1 MRSFT
6 RIAAI
11 AATATLAV
19 TLAACGGG
27 GGSNAGV
34 PPIEGDAASSY
45 NPQPRDN
52 IKDGGTFTESL
63 LEISSQFNIFQGD
76 TTLYSR
82 IVARMYWPELI
93 SFAQDG
99 GVQYNRDYLASDPK
113 EETVDGNTRITYTIN
128 PKAFYNDGAPID
140 WHAFEAT
147 WKTNNGA
154 DKAYSV
160 NSSDGYDRIA
170 SVTRGVDDRQA
181 VVTFKGKWV
190 WWPGLFNFVLN
201 PKATDPKVFNEGY
214 LNEPHNEWGA
224 GPYQIQKFD
233 KQNST
238 IVFERNPKWWGNPG
252 KLDTHTIIGM
262 DTPAAVNAFKNGQLD
277 AVYTPN
283 AEQVNQL
290 KDLSGAEKRTAPRAS
305 NYLLQFNAKSPALAE
320 PAVRKALME
329 GVDRTQVSKV
339 IFQGL
344 DYSENPP
351 GSLTLLPAQDGYQ
364 DNFSKVITFD
374 VEKAKADLDAAGY
387 PAGPDGM
394 RAKDGKPLAFDFVYA
409 GETATK
415 KAVAAAFV
423 AMMKNI
429 GVTANVRALPA
440 SEFSSIIANRS
451 FDVFFNGFANSDP
464 YGVAYFCQLWCSD
477 SSLNL
482 SASGNPELDAEVK
495 AVGALPTQQEQ
506 IAKANEV
513 ELKTFAT
520 YGLMPLYNGV
530 DIAFVKKGLANYGP
544 DNGGGALYYNPRP
557 EDVGWQK

>member
-11 AATATLAV
+11 AATATLAA

-27 GGSNAGV
+27 NAGGAGV
-34 PPIEGDAASSY
+34 PPLQGEAVSY

-52 IKDGGTFTESL
+52 IKDGGTFTEAL
-63 LEISSQFNIFQGD
+63 PEISSQFNQFQGD
-76 TTLYSR
+76 STLYSR
-82 IVARMYWPELI
+82 IVARLYTPQLI
-93 SFAQDG
+93 SFAEGG
-99 GVQYNRDYLASDPK
+99 GVQYERDYLAADPK

-128 PKAFYNDGAPID
+128 PKAVYNDGSPID
-140 WHAFEAT
+140 WHSFEAT
-147 WKTNNGA
+147 WKTNNGT

-160 NSSDGYDRIA
+160 STTDGYDRIV

-181 VVTFKGKWV
+181 VVNFTGKWV
-190 WWPGLFNFVLN
+190 WWPGLFNWLVN
-201 PKATDPKVFNEGY
+201 PKATDPKVFNEGF

-224 GPYQIQKFD
+224 GPYQIQKYD

-238 IVFERNPKWWGNPG
+238 IVFERNPKWWGDPG
-252 KLDTHTIIGM
+252 KLDTHTVIGM

-290 KDLSGAEKRTAPRAS
+290 TGVAGAEKRTAARAS
-305 NYLLQFNAKSPALAE
+305 TYLLQFNAKSPALTD

-329 GVDRTQVSKV
+329 GVDRSQISKV
-339 IFQGL
+339 VFQGL
-344 DYSENPP
+344 DYSEKLP
-351 GSLTLLPAQDGYQ
+351 GSLSLLPGQDGYQ
-364 DNFSKVITFD
+364 DNFPKVITFD
-374 VEKAKADLDAAGY
+374 VAKAKADLDAAGY

-394 RAKDGKPLAFDFVYA
+394 RAKDGKPLAFDFVYT

-440 SEFSSIIANRS
+440 SDFSSIIANHS
-451 FDVFFNGFANSDP
+451 FDVFFNGFSNSDP

-477 SSLNL
+477 STLNL
-482 SASGNPELDAEVK
+482 SRSGNADLDAKIK

-513 ELKTFAT
+513 EVEAFGT
-520 YGLMPLYNGV
+520 YGLMPIYNGV
-530 DIAFVKKGLANYGP
+530 DISFAKKGLANYGP
-544 DNGGGALYYNPRP
+544 DYGGQATYYSPQP
-557 EDVGWQK
+557 ENVGWQK

>member
-19 TLAACGGG
+19 TLAACGGA

-52 IKDGGTFTESL
+52 IKDGGTLTEAL
-63 LEISSQFNIFQGD
+63 PEISAQFNQFNGD
-76 TTLYSR
+76 ATLYSR
-82 IVARMYWPELI
+82 IVARLYTPELI

-113 EETVDGNTRITYTIN
+113 EETVDGNTKITYTLN
-128 PKAFYNDGAPID
+128 PKATWNDGSPID
-140 WHAFEAT
+140 WTAFDAT
-147 WKTNNGA
+147 WKTNNGK

-160 NSSDGYDRIA
+160 LSSDGYDRIA
-170 SVTRGVDDRQA
+170 SVTRGVDDKQA
-181 VVTFKGKWV
+181 VVTFAGKWV
-190 WWPGLFNFVLN
+190 WWPGLFNWVLN
-201 PKATDPKVFNEGY
+201 PKATDPKVFNEGF

-224 GPYQIQKFD
+224 GPYQIQKYD

-238 IVFERNPKWWGNPG
+238 LVFERNPKWWGNPG
-252 KLDTHTIIGM
+252 KLDTQTIVGM

-277 AVYTPN
+277 AVYTPG

-290 KDLSGAEKRTAPRAS
+290 KGTNGIEQRKAARAS
-305 NYLLQFNAKSPALAE
+305 SYLLQFNAKSPTIAE

-329 GVDRTQVSKV
+329 GIDRTQVSKIV
-339 IFQGL
+339 FQGL
-344 DYSENPP
+344 DYTETPP
-351 GSLTLLPAQDGYQ
+351 GSLSLLPAQEGYQ

-374 VEKAKADLDAAGY
+374 VEKAKSDLDAAGWT
-387 PAGPDGM
+387 AGPDGI
-394 RAKDGKPLAFDFVYA
+394 RAKAGKPLAFDFVYT

-415 KAVAAAFV
+415 KAVASAVV

-440 SEFSSIIANRS
+440 SDFSSVIANRS
-451 FDVFFNGFANSDP
+451 FDVFFNGFSNSDP

-477 SSLNL
+477 SELNL

-520 YGLMPLYNGV
+520 YGLMPMYNGV
-530 DIAFVKKGLANYGP
+530 DIAFTKPGLANYGP
-544 DNGGGALYYNPRP
+544 DYGGGATYYNPRP

>member
-19 TLAACGGG
+19 TIAACGGG
-27 GGSNAGV
+27 GNAGGAGV
-34 PPIEGDAASSY
+34 PPVQGEAGSY

-52 IKDGGTFTESL
+52 IKDGGTFTEAL
-63 LEISSQFNIFQGD
+63 PEISSQFNQFQGD
-76 TTLYSR
+76 ATLYTR
-82 IVARMYWPELI
+82 IVARMYAPELI
-93 SFAQDG
+93 SFAEDG
-99 GVQYNRDYLASDPK
+99 GVQYNRDYLVSDPK
-113 EETVDGNTRITYTIN
+113 EETVDGNTRVTYTIN
-128 PKAFYNDGAPID
+128 PKAVWNDGSPID
-140 WHAFEAT
+140 WTAFEAT
-147 WKTNNGA
+147 WKTSNGK
-154 DKAYSV
+154 DKAYS
-160 NSSDGYDRIA
+160 SLSTDGYDRIA
-170 SVTRGVDDRQA
+170 SVTRGADDRQA
-181 VVTFKGKWV
+181 VVTFAGKWV
-190 WWPGLFNFVLN
+190 WWPGLFNWVLN
-201 PKATDPKVFNEGY
+201 PKATDPKVFNEGF

-224 GPYQIQKFD
+224 GPYQIQKYD

-277 AVYTPN
+277 AVYTPG

-290 KDLSGAEKRTAPRAS
+290 KGVAGAEQRKAARAS
-305 NYLLQFNAKSPALAE
+305 SYLLQFNAKSPALAE

-329 GVDRTQVSKV
+329 GVDRGQISKIV
-339 IFQGL
+339 FQGL
-344 DYSENPP
+344 DYTETPP
-351 GSLTLLPAQDGYQ
+351 GSLSLLPAQEGYQ
-364 DNFSKVITFD
+364 DNFTKVITFD
-374 VEKAKADLDAAGY
+374 VEKAKADLEAAGY
-387 PAGPDGM
+387 TAGPDGV
-394 RAKDGKPLAFDFVYA
+394 RAKAGKPLAFDFVYT

-415 KAVAAAFV
+415 KAVAAAIV

-440 SEFSSIIANRS
+440 SDFSSVIANRS

-477 SSLNL
+477 SELNL
-482 SASGNPELDAEVK
+482 SASGNAELDAEVK
-495 AVGALPTQQEQ
+495 AVGSLPTQQEQ

-513 ELKTFAT
+513 ELKAFAT
-520 YGLMPLYNGV
+520 YGLMPMYNGV
-530 DIAFVKKGLANYGP
+530 DIAFTKPGLANYGP
-544 DNGGGALYYNPRP
+544 DYGGGATYYNPRP

>member
-27 GGSNAGV
+27 GTGSGAGL
-34 PPIEGDAASSY
+34 PPVQGETPSY

-52 IKDGGTFTESL
+52 VKDGGTLTTAL
-63 LEISSQFNIFQGD
+63 PEISTQFNQFQGD
-76 TTLYSR
+76 ATLFSR
-82 IVARMYWPELI
+82 NVARLYTPELI
-93 SFAQDG
+93 SFTQDG
-99 GVQYNRDYLASDPK
+99 GVQYSRDYLVSDPK
-113 EETVDGNTRITYTIN
+113 EETVDGNTKITYTIN
-128 PKAFYNDGAPID
+128 PKATWNDGSPID
-140 WHAFEAT
+140 WTAFEAT
-147 WKTNNGA
+147 WKTNNGK
-154 DKAYSV
+154 DKAYS
-160 NSSDGYDRIA
+160 SLTTDGYDRIA
-170 SVTRGVDDRQA
+170 SVTRGTDDKQA
-181 VVTFKGKWV
+181 VVTFTGKWV
-190 WWPGLFNFVLN
+190 WWPGLFNWVLN
-201 PKATDPKVFNEGY
+201 PKATDPKVFNEGF

-224 GPYQIQKFD
+224 GPYQVQKYD

-252 KLDTHTIIGM
+252 KLDTQTIIGM

-277 AVYTPN
+277 AVLTPN

-290 KDLSGAEKRTAPRAS
+290 KGTGAEERKAARAS
-305 NYLLQFNAKSPALAE
+305 SYLLQFNAKSPTIAE

-329 GVDRTQVSKV
+329 GIDRTQVSKIV
-339 IFQGL
+339 FQGL
-344 DYSENPP
+344 DYTENPP
-351 GSLTLLPAQDGYQ
+351 GSLSLLPGQQGYQ
-364 DNFSKVITFD
+364 DNFPKVVTFD
-374 VEKAKADLDAAGY
+374 AGKAKADLDAAGWV
-387 PAGPDGM
+387 PGPDGI
-394 RAKDGKPLAFDFVYA
+394 RAKAGKPLAFDFVYT

-415 KAVAAAFV
+415 KAVASAV
-423 AMMKNI
+423 VSMMKDI

-440 SEFSSIIANRS
+440 SDFSSVIANRS

-477 SSLNL
+477 SQLNL
-482 SASGNPELDAEVK
+482 SASGNPELDAEIK

-513 ELKTFAT
+513 ELKAFGT
-520 YGLMPLYNGV
+520 YGLMPMYNGV
-530 DIAFVKKGLANYGP
+530 DIAFTKPGLANFGP
-544 DNGGGALYYNPRP
+544 DYGGGATYYTPRP